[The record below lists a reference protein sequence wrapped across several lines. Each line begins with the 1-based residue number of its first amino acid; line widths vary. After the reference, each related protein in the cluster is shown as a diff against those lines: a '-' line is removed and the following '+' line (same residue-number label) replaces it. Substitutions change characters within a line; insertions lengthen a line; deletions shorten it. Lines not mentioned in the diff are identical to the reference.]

1 MHINR
6 RKDIMKCNFKN
17 RMFKGATVLMAAGMI
32 ATTSAPAV
40 QAAAPSVMS
49 IV

>member
-6 RKDIMKCNFKN
+6 RKDIMKCNFKS
-17 RMFKGATVLMAAGMI
+17 RMLKGATVLMAAGMI

>member
-1 MHINR
+1 
-6 RKDIMKCNFKN
+6 MKCNFKN

-40 QAAAPSVMS
+40 RAAAPSVMS